1 MGDVDNGLE
10 QTDLVGALARALEA
24 AKDADCAGFV
34 VEGTTVR
41 PMCDAEGELDA
52 AAKAHEHLKH
62 GRCVMGCWFCEQ
74 VYDRTIGILWK
85 SRRMWQDRAL
95 TAEADV
101 ETQSAM
107 YANARKERAEANARI
122 AQALRLIGVWRIAV
136 IPDGTPADVAVDVR
150 KWLRELYAALD
161 GEVAG
166 ADHAG

>member
-10 QTDLVGALARALEA
+10 QPDLVGALARALEA

-122 AQALRLIGVWRIAV
+122 AQALRLIGVAAAGNGRVLGWSSF
-136 IPDGTPADVAVDVR
+136 DVR